1 MDLDFSKKEKIVG
14 TFIIFIV
21 LILLTTV
28 VIIGRGKDWFKT
40 YIIYYTTF
48 DESYNLKEDAA
59 VKLFKADI
67 GKVKKIILVENRV
80 KVKLAI
86 LEEYSSRI
94 RSDSVAI
101 VESPT
106 FIGSEYISIK
116 PGSADSPLIPDGGEI
131 NSTSK
136 KSISDIMLEFQVE
149 ETAKKVIRA
158 VQDLSEIMQI
168 MRDPDGPFFTAV
180 DNINK
185 IISHFEAISRDIQAG
200 KGTVG
205 GILKSSAIL
214 QIILDDLDKVTQIL
228 ESLAEASSKAPEITN
243 KVQDNLAT
251 IQKIG
256 EEVLDSISSI
266 KRILKEVEEGSHDIP
281 EVTQTTKL
289 GIREIREGV
298 ENIDSVVQSLK
309 KNFLIRP
316 NLPPEPK
323 GKNIDAGLRQ

>member
-21 LILLTTV
+21 VILLTTV

-40 YIIYYTTF
+40 YITYYTTF

-94 RSDSVAI
+94 RSDSVAS

-116 PGSADSPLIPDGGEI
+116 PGSADSPLIPKGGEI

-158 VQDLSEIMQI
+158 VQDLSEITQI
-168 MRDPDGPFFTAV
+168 MRDPDGPFFTAIN
-180 DNINK
+180 NINK

-205 GILKSSAIL
+205 GVLKSSEIL

-228 ESLAEASSKAPEITN
+228 ESIAEASSKTPEITN
-243 KVQDNLAT
+243 KVQDNLA
-251 IQKIG
+251 IIKKVG
-256 EEVLDSISSI
+256 EEVLDSTSSI

-281 EVTQTTKL
+281 EVTRSTKR
-289 GIREIREGV
+289 GINEIREGV

-309 KNFLIRP
+309 KNLLIRP

>member
-1 MDLDFSKKEKIVG
+1 MDLDFSKKEKAVG
-14 TFIIFIV
+14 TFVICIIV
-21 LILLTTV
+21 ILLTTV

-40 YIIYYTTF
+40 YITYYTTF

-116 PGSADSPLIPDGGEI
+116 PGSADSPLIPEGGEI
-131 NSTSK
+131 NSTAK
-136 KSISDIMLEFQVE
+136 KSVSDIMLEFQVE

-168 MRDPDGPFFTAV
+168 MRDPNGPFFTAF

-205 GILKSSAIL
+205 GVLKSSEIL

-228 ESLAEASSKAPEITN
+228 ESIAEASSKTPEIIN
-243 KVQDNLAT
+243 KV
-251 IQKIG
+251 G
-256 EEVLDSISSI
+256 EGVSDSISSI
-266 KRILKEVEEGSHDIP
+266 KRILKEVEEGSRDIP
-281 EVTQTTKL
+281 EVTRSTKR
-289 GIREIREGV
+289 GVNEIRDGV
-298 ENIDSVVQSLK
+298 ENIDKVVESLK
-309 KNFLIRP
+309 KNFLIKP

>member
-21 LILLTTV
+21 VILLTTV

-40 YIIYYTTF
+40 YITYYTTF

-80 KVKLAI
+80 KVNLAI

-94 RSDSVAI
+94 RSDSVAS

-116 PGSADSPLIPDGGEI
+116 PGSADSPLIPKGGEI
-131 NSTSK
+131 NSTAK
-136 KSISDIMLEFQVE
+136 KLISDIMLEFQVE

-168 MRDPDGPFFTAV
+168 MRDPDGPFFTAIN
-180 DNINK
+180 NINK

-205 GILKSSAIL
+205 GILKSSEIL

-228 ESLAEASSKAPEITN
+228 ESLAEASSKTPEITN
-243 KVQDNLAT
+243 KVQNNLAT
-251 IQKIG
+251 IEKIG
-256 EEVLDSISSI
+256 EELLDTISSI
-266 KRILKEVEEGSHDIP
+266 KRILKKVEEGSHDIP

-309 KNFLIRP
+309 KNLLIRP

>member
-1 MDLDFSKKEKIVG
+1 MDLNFSKKEKTVG
-14 TFIIFIV
+14 TFIICIV
-21 LILLTTV
+21 VILLTTV

-67 GKVKKIILVENRV
+67 GKVKKIILVENKV
-80 KVKLAI
+80 KVELAI

-94 RSDSVAI
+94 RSDSVTI

-116 PGSADSPLIPDGGEI
+116 PGSTKSPLIPEGGEI
-131 NSTSK
+131 NSTAK
-136 KSISDIMLEFQVE
+136 KSIADLMSEFHVE
-149 ETAKKVIRA
+149 ETAKKVIGM
-158 VQDLSEIMQI
+158 VQDISVITQM
-168 MRDPDGPFFTAV
+168 MRDPDGPFFTTV
-180 DNINK
+180 NNLNK
-185 IISHFEAISRDIQAG
+185 TVSHLEAITSDLQAG
-200 KGTVG
+200 KGTAG
-205 GILKSSAIL
+205 SILKSREVL

-228 ESLAEASSKAPEITN
+228 ESIAKASSKTPEITN
-243 KVQDNLAT
+243 
-251 IQKIG
+251 
-256 EEVLDSISSI
+256 EVLDSISSI

-281 EVTQTTKL
+281 EVTRSTKR
-289 GIREIREGV
+289 GINEIRDGV
-298 ENIDSVVQSLK
+298 ENIDKVVDSLK
-309 KNFLIRP
+309 KNFLIKP

>member
-1 MDLDFSKKEKIVG
+1 MDLNFSKKEKTVG
-14 TFIIFIV
+14 TFIICIV
-21 LILLTTV
+21 VILLTTV

-67 GKVKKIILVENRV
+67 GKVKKIILVGNKV

-94 RSDSVAI
+94 RSDSVTI

-116 PGSADSPLIPDGGEI
+116 PGSTESPLIPEGGEI
-131 NSTSK
+131 NSTAK
-136 KSISDIMLEFQVE
+136 KSIADLMSEFQVE
-149 ETAKKVIRA
+149 KTAKKVIGM
-158 VQDLSEIMQI
+158 VQDISEITQI
-168 MRDPDGPFFTAV
+168 MRDPDGPFFTTV
-180 DNINK
+180 NNLNK
-185 IISHFEAISRDIQAG
+185 TVSHLEAITGDIQAG

-205 GILKSSAIL
+205 SILKSREVL

-228 ESLAEASSKAPEITN
+228 ESIAKASSKTPEITN
-243 KVQDNLAT
+243 
-251 IQKIG
+251 
-256 EEVLDSISSI
+256 EVLDSISSI

-281 EVTQTTKL
+281 EVTRSTKR
-289 GIREIREGV
+289 GINEIRDGV
-298 ENIDSVVQSLK
+298 ENIDKVVDSLK
-309 KNFLIRP
+309 KNFLIKP

>member
-21 LILLTTV
+21 VILLTTV

-40 YIIYYTTF
+40 YITYYTTF

-116 PGSADSPLIPDGGEI
+116 PGSADSPLIPKGGEI

-158 VQDLSEIMQI
+158 VQDLSEITQI
-168 MRDPDGPFFTAV
+168 MRDPDGPFFTAI

-205 GILKSSAIL
+205 GILKSSEIL

-228 ESLAEASSKAPEITN
+228 ESIAEASSKTPEITN
-243 KVQDNLAT
+243 KVQNNLAT
-251 IQKIG
+251 IEKIG
-256 EEVLDSISSI
+256 EEVLHSISSI

-281 EVTQTTKL
+281 EITQTTKL

-309 KNFLIRP
+309 KNLLIRP

>member
-1 MDLDFSKKEKIVG
+1 MDLNFSKKEKAVG
-14 TFIIFIV
+14 TFIICIIV
-21 LILLTTV
+21 ILLTTV

-48 DESYNLKEDAA
+48 DESYNLTENAA

-116 PGSADSPLIPDGGEI
+116 PGSADSPLIPEGGEI
-131 NSTSK
+131 NSTAK
-136 KSISDIMLEFQVE
+136 KSIADIMSEFQVE
-149 ETAKKVIRA
+149 ETAKTVIRI
-158 VQDLSEIMQI
+158 VHDISEITQI
-168 MRDPDGPFFTAV
+168 MRDPDGPFFTT
-180 DNINK
+180 INNLNK
-185 IISHFEAISRDIQAG
+185 TISHLEAITGDIQVG

-205 GILKSSAIL
+205 SMLKSREIL
-214 QIILDDLDKVTQIL
+214 ESVLDVLDKVSQIL
-228 ESLAEASSKAPEITN
+228 ESMAKASSKAPEITN
-243 KVQDNLAT
+243 KV
-251 IQKIG
+251 
-256 EEVLDSISSI
+256 LDSLSSI
-266 KRILKEVEEGSHDIP
+266 KRILKELEEGSYDIP
-281 EVTQTTKL
+281 KVTRSTKR
-289 GIREIREGV
+289 GINEIRDGV
-298 ENIDSVVQSLK
+298 ENIGKVVESLK
-309 KNFLIRP
+309 KNFLIRS

>member
-21 LILLTTV
+21 VILLTTV

-80 KVKLAI
+80 KVNLAI

-116 PGSADSPLIPDGGEI
+116 PGSADSPLIPKGGEI

-168 MRDPDGPFFTAV
+168 MRDPDGPFFTAIN
-180 DNINK
+180 NINK
-185 IISHFEAISRDIQAG
+185 TISHIEAITGDIQAG

-205 GILKSSAIL
+205 SMLKSREIL
-214 QIILDDLDKVTQIL
+214 QIILDNLDKVTQIL
-228 ESLAEASSKAPEITN
+228 ESIAEASSKTPEITN
-243 KVQDNLAT
+243 KVQDNLA
-251 IQKIG
+251 IIKKVG

-281 EVTQTTKL
+281 EVTRSTKR
-289 GIREIREGV
+289 GINEIRDGV
-298 ENIDSVVQSLK
+298 ENIDKVVKSLQ

-316 NLPPEPK
+316 NLPAEPK

>member
-1 MDLDFSKKEKIVG
+1 MNLDFSKKEKTVG
-14 TFIIFIV
+14 TFIICIIV
-21 LILLTTV
+21 ILLTTV

-40 YIIYYTTF
+40 YITYYTSF
-48 DESYNLKEDAA
+48 DESYNLTEDAA
-59 VKLFKADI
+59 VKLFKANI

-116 PGSADSPLIPDGGEI
+116 PGSADSPLIPEGGEI
-131 NSTSK
+131 NSTAK
-136 KSISDIMLEFQVE
+136 KSISDLLAEFHVE
-149 ETAKKVIRA
+149 ETAKKVIRM
-158 VQDLSEIMQI
+158 VQDISEITQI
-168 MRDPDGPFFTAV
+168 MRDPDGPFFTTI
-180 DNINK
+180 DNLNK
-185 IISHFEAISRDIQAG
+185 TIFHLEAITGDIQAG

-205 GILKSSAIL
+205 SMLKSREVL

-228 ESLAEASSKAPEITN
+228 KSIAEASSKTPEITN
-243 KVQDNLAT
+243 K
-251 IQKIG
+251 
-256 EEVLDSISSI
+256 VLDSISSI

-281 EVTQTTKL
+281 EVARSTKR
-289 GIREIREGV
+289 GVNEIREGV
-298 ENIDSVVQSLK
+298 ENIDKVVESLQ

-323 GKNIDAGLRQ
+323 GKNVDAGLRQ

>member
-1 MDLDFSKKEKIVG
+1 MDLNFSKKEKAVG
-14 TFIIFIV
+14 TFIICIV
-21 LILLTTV
+21 VILLTTV

-48 DESYNLKEDAA
+48 DESYNLTEDAA

-94 RSDSVAI
+94 RSNSVAI

-116 PGSADSPLIPDGGEI
+116 PGSADSPLIPEGGEI
-131 NSTSK
+131 NSTAK
-136 KSISDIMLEFQVE
+136 KSIADIMSEFQVE
-149 ETAKKVIRA
+149 ETAKKVVRM
-158 VQDLSEIMQI
+158 VQDISEITQI
-168 MRDPDGPFFTAV
+168 MRDPDGPFFTTV
-180 DNINK
+180 NNLNK
-185 IISHFEAISRDIQAG
+185 TVSHLEDITADIQAR
-200 KGTVG
+200 K
-205 GILKSSAIL
+205 

-228 ESLAEASSKAPEITN
+228 ESIAKSSSKTPEITN
-243 KVQDNLAT
+243 K
-251 IQKIG
+251 
-256 EEVLDSISSI
+256 VLDSISSI

-281 EVTQTTKL
+281 EVTRSTKR
-289 GIREIREGV
+289 GINEIRDGV
-298 ENIDSVVQSLK
+298 ENIGKVVESLK

>member
-21 LILLTTV
+21 VILLTTV

-67 GKVKKIILVENRV
+67 GKVKQIILVENRV
-80 KVKLAI
+80 KVNLAI

-94 RSDSVAI
+94 RSDSVAS

-116 PGSADSPLIPDGGEI
+116 PGSADSPLIPKDGEI

-168 MRDPDGPFFTAV
+168 MRDPNGPFFTAF

-185 IISHFEAISRDIQAG
+185 TIFHFEAIVRDIQAG

-228 ESLAEASSKAPEITN
+228 ESLAEASSKTPEITN

-266 KRILKEVEEGSHDIP
+266 KRILKEVEKGSHDIP
-281 EVTQTTKL
+281 EVMQTTKR

-309 KNFLIRP
+309 KSLLIRP

>member
-1 MDLDFSKKEKIVG
+1 MDLDFSKKEKAVG
-14 TFIIFIV
+14 AFIICII

-40 YIIYYTTF
+40 YITYYTTF
-48 DESYNLKEDAA
+48 DESYNLKENAA

-67 GKVKKIILVENRV
+67 GKVKKIILAENRV

-116 PGSADSPLIPDGGEI
+116 PGSTDSPLIPAGGEI
-131 NSTSK
+131 NSTAK
-136 KSISDIMLEFQVE
+136 KSIADLMSEFQVE
-149 ETAKKVIRA
+149 KTAKTVIRM
-158 VQDLSEIMQI
+158 VQDISEITQI
-168 MRDPDGPFFTAV
+168 MRDPDGPFFTT
-180 DNINK
+180 INNLNK
-185 IISHFEAISRDIQAG
+185 TISHLEAITGDIQAG

-205 GILKSSAIL
+205 NILKSREIL
-214 QIILDDLDKVTQIL
+214 ESVLDVLDKVSQIL
-228 ESLAEASSKAPEITN
+228 ESMAEASSKAPEITN
-243 KVQDNLAT
+243 KV
-251 IQKIG
+251 
-256 EEVLDSISSI
+256 LDSLSNI

-281 EVTQTTKL
+281 DVIRSTKR
-289 GIREIREGV
+289 GINEIRDGV
-298 ENIDSVVQSLK
+298 ENIDKVVESLK
-309 KNFLIRP
+309 KNFLIKP

>member
-1 MDLDFSKKEKIVG
+1 MDLNFSKKEKAVG
-14 TFIIFIV
+14 TFIICIIV
-21 LILLTTV
+21 ILLTTV

-116 PGSADSPLIPDGGEI
+116 PGSADSPLIPEGGEI
-131 NSTSK
+131 NSTAK
-136 KSISDIMLEFQVE
+136 KSVSDIMLEFQVE

-168 MRDPDGPFFTAV
+168 MRDPDGPFFTAIN
-180 DNINK
+180 NINK

-205 GILKSSAIL
+205 GILKSSEIL

-228 ESLAEASSKAPEITN
+228 ESIAEASSKTPEITN
-243 KVQDNLAT
+243 KVQDNLA
-251 IQKIG
+251 IIKKVG

-281 EVTQTTKL
+281 EVTRSTKR
-289 GIREIREGV
+289 GINEIRDGV
-298 ENIDSVVQSLK
+298 ENIDKVVKSLQ

-316 NLPPEPK
+316 NLPAEPK

>member
-1 MDLDFSKKEKIVG
+1 MDLDFSKKEKAVG
-14 TFIIFIV
+14 TFVICIIV
-21 LILLTTV
+21 ILLTTV

-40 YIIYYTTF
+40 YITYYTTF

-67 GKVKKIILVENRV
+67 GKVKKIILVKNRV

-94 RSDSVAI
+94 RRDSVAI

-116 PGSADSPLIPDGGEI
+116 PGSADSPLIPEGGEI
-131 NSTSK
+131 NSMAK
-136 KSISDIMLEFQVE
+136 KSISNVMSEFQVE

-168 MRDPDGPFFTAV
+168 MWDPDGPFFTAIT
-180 DNINK
+180 NINK
-185 IISHFEAISRDIQAG
+185 TISHVEAIICDIQAG

-205 GILKSSAIL
+205 SMLKSREIL

-228 ESLAEASSKAPEITN
+228 ESIAEASSKAPEITN
-243 KVQDNLAT
+243 KVQDNLA
-251 IQKIG
+251 IIKKVG
-256 EEVLDSISSI
+256 EEVLDSTSSI

-281 EVTQTTKL
+281 EVTRSTKR
-289 GIREIREGV
+289 GINEIRDGV
-298 ENIDSVVQSLK
+298 ENIDKVVKSLQ

-323 GKNIDAGLRQ
+323 GKNIDASLRQ

>member
-1 MDLDFSKKEKIVG
+1 MDLNFSKKEKAVG
-14 TFIIFIV
+14 TFIICIV
-21 LILLTTV
+21 VILLTTV

-48 DESYNLKEDAA
+48 DESYNLTENAA

-116 PGSADSPLIPDGGEI
+116 PGSADSPLIPEGGEI
-131 NSTSK
+131 NSTAK
-136 KSISDIMLEFQVE
+136 KSIADIMSEFQVE
-149 ETAKKVIRA
+149 ETAKTVIRM
-158 VQDLSEIMQI
+158 VQDISEITQI
-168 MRDPDGPFFTAV
+168 MRDPDGPFFTT
-180 DNINK
+180 INNLNK
-185 IISHFEAISRDIQAG
+185 TISHLEAITGDIQAG

-205 GILKSSAIL
+205 SMLKSREIL
-214 QIILDDLDKVTQIL
+214 ESVLDVLDKVSQIL
-228 ESLAEASSKAPEITN
+228 ESMAEASSKTPEITN
-243 KVQDNLAT
+243 KV
-251 IQKIG
+251 
-256 EEVLDSISSI
+256 LDSLSSI

-281 EVTQTTKL
+281 KVTRSTKR
-289 GIREIREGV
+289 GINEIRDGV
-298 ENIDSVVQSLK
+298 ENIGKVVESLK
-309 KNFLIRP
+309 KNFLIRS

>member
-1 MDLDFSKKEKIVG
+1 MDLNFSKKEKAVG
-14 TFIIFIV
+14 TFIICIV
-21 LILLTTV
+21 VILLTTV

-48 DESYNLKEDAA
+48 DESYNLTEDAA

-116 PGSADSPLIPDGGEI
+116 PGSADSPLIPEGGEI
-131 NSTSK
+131 NSTAK
-136 KSISDIMLEFQVE
+136 KSIADIMSEFQVE
-149 ETAKKVIRA
+149 ETAKTVIRM
-158 VQDLSEIMQI
+158 VQDISEITQI
-168 MRDPDGPFFTAV
+168 MRDPDGPFFTT
-180 DNINK
+180 INNLNK
-185 IISHFEAISRDIQAG
+185 TISHLEAITGDIQAG

-205 GILKSSAIL
+205 SMLKSREIL
-214 QIILDDLDKVTQIL
+214 ESVLDVLDKVSQIL
-228 ESLAEASSKAPEITN
+228 ESMAEASSKTPEITN
-243 KVQDNLAT
+243 KV
-251 IQKIG
+251 
-256 EEVLDSISSI
+256 LDSLSSI

-281 EVTQTTKL
+281 KVTRSTKR
-289 GIREIREGV
+289 GINEIRDGV
-298 ENIDSVVQSLK
+298 ENIGKVVESLK
-309 KNFLIRP
+309 KNFLIRS

>member
-14 TFIIFIV
+14 TFIIFIII
-21 LILLTTV
+21 ILLTTV
-28 VIIGRGKDWFKT
+28 AVIGRGKDWFKT
-40 YIIYYTTF
+40 YITYYTTF

-106 FIGSEYISIK
+106 FIGSEYISLK
-116 PGSADSPLIPDGGEI
+116 PGSADSPLIPEGGEI
-131 NSTSK
+131 NSTAK
-136 KSISDIMLEFQVE
+136 KMISDFMSEFQIE
-149 ETAKKVIRA
+149 KTAKKVIRM
-158 VQDLSEIMQI
+158 VQDISEITQI
-168 MRDPDGPFFTAV
+168 MRDPNGPFFTTV
-180 DNINK
+180 NNLNK
-185 IISHFEAISRDIQAG
+185 TVSHLEAITGDIQAG

-205 GILKSSAIL
+205 SILKSREVL

-228 ESLAEASSKAPEITN
+228 KSIAEASSKAPEITK
-243 KVQDNLAT
+243 KVVE
-251 IQKIG
+251 G
-256 EEVLDSISSI
+256 VSDSISSI
-266 KRILKEVEEGSHDIP
+266 KRILKEIEEGSLDIP
-281 EVTQTTKL
+281 EVTRSTKR
-289 GIREIREGV
+289 GVNEIRDGV
-298 ENIDSVVQSLK
+298 ENIDKVVESVK
-309 KNFLIRP
+309 ENFLIKP

>member
-1 MDLDFSKKEKIVG
+1 MDLDFSKKEKAVG
-14 TFIIFIV
+14 TFIICII

-48 DESYNLKEDAA
+48 DESYNLKENAA

-67 GKVKKIILVENRV
+67 GKVKKIILVENKV

-116 PGSADSPLIPDGGEI
+116 PGSADSPLIPEGGEI
-131 NSTSK
+131 NSTAK
-136 KSISDIMLEFQVE
+136 KSIADIMSEFQVE
-149 ETAKKVIRA
+149 ETAKTVIRM
-158 VQDLSEIMQI
+158 VQDISEIMQI
-168 MRDPDGPFFTAV
+168 MRDPDGPFFTT
-180 DNINK
+180 INNLNK
-185 IISHFEAISRDIQAG
+185 TISHLEAITGDIQAG

-205 GILKSSAIL
+205 GILKSREVL

-228 ESLAEASSKAPEITN
+228 ESIAEASSKTPEIIN
-243 KVQDNLAT
+243 KV
-251 IQKIG
+251 G
-256 EEVLDSISSI
+256 EGVSDSISSI
-266 KRILKEVEEGSHDIP
+266 KRILKEVEEGSRDIP
-281 EVTQTTKL
+281 EVTRSTKR
-289 GIREIREGV
+289 GVNEIRDGV
-298 ENIDSVVQSLK
+298 ENIDKVVESLK
-309 KNFLIRP
+309 KNFLIKP